1 MGIDRF
7 ENVANRYE
15 TQRSPRVR
23 KRERKGRGMGAC
35 AHGRYNKGKRRVH
48 FRGACASPLL
58 PPPNS
63 PFQSEISRNGRVP
76 SVKVDLDRA
85 KQRQRHAQGLNSDEN
100 RSSLLCERFRFFD
113 GQLASEFKGFIVIFP
128 PAFFFSHLFS
138 FAPLNSKLVVLN

>member
-1 MGIDRF
+1 MHTDDII
-7 ENVANRYE
+7 
-15 TQRSPRVR
+15 RVR
-23 KRERKGRGMGAC
+23 DACISAGRVR
-35 AHGRYNKGKRRVH
+35 HL
-48 FRGACASPLL
+48 SS

-76 SVKVDLDRA
+76 SVKVDLDRV

-128 PAFFFSHLFS
+128 PAFFFFTFVQLRP
-138 FAPLNSKLVVLN
+138 A

>member
-1 MGIDRF
+1 MHTDDII
-7 ENVANRYE
+7 
-15 TQRSPRVR
+15 RVR
-23 KRERKGRGMGAC
+23 DACISAGRVR
-35 AHGRYNKGKRRVH
+35 HLS
-48 FRGACASPLL
+48 SPSQL
-58 PPPNS
+58 

-128 PAFFFSHLFS
+128 PTFFFFHICSASPRLI
-138 FAPLNSKLVVLN
+138 LNSWC

>member
-1 MGIDRF
+1 MHTDDII
-7 ENVANRYE
+7 
-15 TQRSPRVR
+15 RVR
-23 KRERKGRGMGAC
+23 DACISAGRVR
-35 AHGRYNKGKRRVH
+35 HLS
-48 FRGACASPLL
+48 SPH
-58 PPPNS
+58 S